1 MNVKCKG
8 YSHPFK
14 PDPFFRR
21 HRRPCGFKYLI
32 NVTLVN
38 LVLGTGDFRIVT
50 GSSRL
55 STFGLVSTSSP
66 LAVSCTRVFEWFLSL
81 QLSMIRRSWKQEP
94 QIIAQSTQQTILTLL
109 WSAVCSALLML
120 MFWSFFLSRR
130 TTNSTGT
137 SSRVEGLSRA
147 GAVIIF
153 SCTTSRCALYIT
165 A

>member
-1 MNVKCKG
+1 MGFVYSLPRIQYIQRGQSGALVAIAEYYPKDTRFPIPSASGGTGSPPLLPETNALYLCNVKDSKLMNVKCKG

-94 QIIAQSTQQTILTLL
+94 
-109 WSAVCSALLML
+109 
-120 MFWSFFLSRR
+120 
-130 TTNSTGT
+130 
-137 SSRVEGLSRA
+137 
-147 GAVIIF
+147 
-153 SCTTSRCALYIT
+153 
-165 A
+165 